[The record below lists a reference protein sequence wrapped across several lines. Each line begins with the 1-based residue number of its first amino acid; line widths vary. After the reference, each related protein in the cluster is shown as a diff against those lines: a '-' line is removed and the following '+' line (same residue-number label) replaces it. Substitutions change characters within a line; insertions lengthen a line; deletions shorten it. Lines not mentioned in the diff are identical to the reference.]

1 MMRINIFYR
10 TGKTKEGKS
19 YKVPYTLDFGYNLT
33 TQLNGNLK
41 AQTDQNGQDYVIYD
55 PIKAGLKVNE
65 RGYLTLNII
74 D

>member
-19 YKVPYTLDFGYNLT
+19 YTVPYTLDFGYNLT
-33 TQLNGNLK
+33 IQLNGNLK
-41 AQTDQNGQDYVIYD
+41 AQTDPTGQDYVVYD
-55 PIKAGLKVNE
+55 PMKAGLKVNE